1 MIGERLKEIREKTG
15 MNKKEFANYI
25 GIKYTT
31 YNGYETGAREPD
43 SDFLILISQKFDVS
57 TDYLLGLQG
66 VREVLHSYKLKSA
79 EYAHIEKYRDLD
91 DHGQDMVDVVL
102 EKEYERCKDQQREVR
117 IRHEAT
123 KRVEELTYFPQY
135 TASNEVKAAR
145 NDHINEEGELEKTLE
160 DISNLKRPE

>member
-66 VREVLHSYKLKSA
+66 EKEVLHSYKLKSV

-91 DHGQDMVDVVL
+91 DHGKDMVDTVL
-102 EKEYERCKDQQREVR
+102 TKEYSRCKEAQETKKAKPFTSVVR
-117 IRHEAT
+117 DPSADY
-123 KRVEELTYFPQY
+123 LTV
-135 TASNEVKAAR
+135 NAAHAR
-145 NDHINEEGELEKTLE
+145 TDIEIPEGVDTSDDDIMNDPNF
-160 DISNLKRPE
+160 